1 MTADR
6 GERLVV
12 LAFATFHATS
22 FVLIGVL
29 IAYRGGGLGQTL
41 QGLNTVVGLGLFI
54 ALWVTTYIA
63 TRNALQGID
72 VSSGARIDGDAL
84 IRGAFRWGGLNG
96 VMFLL
101 VLASGLLV
109 ANMRIQAENV
119 MQTVL
124 FAFAA
129 LVPASVV
136 AFLIG
141 ALVGVLFAGV
151 DLILLGVAARILRST
166 LGGPERAEA

>member
-6 GERLVV
+6 SERLVV
-12 LAFATFHATS
+12 LAFATFHATA
-22 FVLIGVL
+22 FVLIGFL

-41 QGLNTVVGLGLFI
+41 QGLNTAVGLGLFI
-54 ALWVTTYIA
+54 ALWATTYIA
-63 TRNALQGID
+63 TRNALRGID
-72 VSSGARIDGDAL
+72 VSSGTRIDADAL
-84 IRGAFRWGGLNG
+84 IGSAARWGGLNG

-101 VLASGLLV
+101 VLVLGLFV
-109 ANMRIQAENV
+109 ANLRIQAENV

-129 LVPASVV
+129 LFPASVV
-136 AFLIG
+136 AFVVG
-141 ALVGVLFAGV
+141 ALVGVVFAGV

-166 LGGPERAEA
+166 LGGTERAEA